1 MNVKLAKDK
10 QVGFGVGDG
19 RVTADMA
26 VSHFSGGGK
35 NLLLQFN
42 TPMPGGRAARL
53 DRKQAAARNAA
64 IEAALLAEG
73 TPAVKLS
80 PATEAQARAMGR
92 AVGERIVAFAK
103 ERGWLA
109 KADVAAAMP
118 AQPAPKPSPSH
129 PTRPGG
135 MYESAPFASRHKGQ
149 PLK

>member
-1 MNVKLAKDK
+1 
-10 QVGFGVGDG
+10 
-19 RVTADMA
+19 MA

-109 KADVAAAMP
+109 KADVVCGCALARAGTEAIAVASNATGRNVIELSALRAAP
-118 AQPAPKPSPSH
+118 
-129 PTRPGG
+129 
-135 MYESAPFASRHKGQ
+135 
-149 PLK
+149 